1 MKVMLVRPKPDR
13 KSLGL
18 TDLMH
23 CEPLDMEYVGTLVKS
38 LNHDVLL
45 VDLQVDR
52 RSIKYYL
59 NKYNPDV
66 VLFTSYLLHV
76 NVIKKYSDI
85 VKKYNNKIITGVG
98 GVQSEVTPELF
109 KYKNIDYIL
118 GINGM
123 KNVEILLNSIE
134 KNIEPKFITDKI
146 DKNYKLPVV
155 DRSLTKRYR
164 KKYYYSYRMP
174 CALLKTSFG
183 CPYHCSFCFC
193 TRITNYE
200 YYVREL
206 EPVMQ
211 EIMDLEE
218 DSIFIVDDNFL
229 VDKERIKVFCELL
242 DKYKIHKSFYYSA
255 RADYI
260 ANNEDVIELLAKHGF
275 DTVFVGLESF
285 KQEDLDKFNKK
296 SDVET
301 SEKAAKILEKHNV
314 ELHASAIV
322 GRDWDKEDFK
332 NFSKWL
338 HTIKYRYINFMSV
351 CPLPGT
357 DIYDDLK
364 KDLLFR
370 EDEYEKF
377 DFMHVMLRPTNL
389 KTSQYYIE
397 ILKIYFRVTANIDNL
412 FYIIK
417 TCNLK
422 VGIMTVYGL
431 LRIIFTYIGYSIY
444 YGLRGD

>member
-59 NKYNPDV
+59 KKYNPDV

-296 SDVET
+296 IDVET

>member
-1 MKVMLVRPKPDR
+1 MKVMLVRPKPDKR
-13 KSLGL
+13 SLGL

-38 LNHDVLL
+38 LNHDALL
-45 VDLQVDR
+45 VDLQVDNKNL
-52 RSIKYYL
+52 KYYL
-59 NKYNPDV
+59 KNYKPDV

-76 NVIKKYSDI
+76 NVVKKYSDI
-85 VKKYNNKIITGVG
+85 VKNYNDKIVTAVG
-98 GVQSEVTPELF
+98 GTQSEVTPELF
-109 KYKNIDYIL
+109 DYKNIDYVL

-123 KNVEILLNSIE
+123 KNLEILLNSIL
-134 KNIEPKFITDKI
+134 KNKKPKFINKKI
-146 DKNYKLPVV
+146 DKTYQLPVV
-155 DRSLTKRYR
+155 DRSLTDRYR

-206 EPVMQ
+206 EPVMK
-211 EIMDLEE
+211 EIMDLKEE
-218 DSIFIVDDNFL
+218 AIFIVDDNFL
-229 VDKERIKVFCELL
+229 VDKERIKAFCNLL
-242 DKYKIHKSFYYSA
+242 DKYDIHKSFYYSA

-260 ANNEDVIELLAKHGF
+260 ASNEDVIELLAAHGF

-285 KQEDLDKFNKK
+285 KQTDLDNFNKM

-332 NFSKWL
+332 NFAKWL

-357 DIYDDLK
+357 DIYDGLK
-364 KDLLFR
+364 SELLFK

-377 DFMHVMLRPTNL
+377 DFMHVMLRPTKL

-397 ILKIYFRVTANIDNL
+397 ILKIYFRVTANFDNL

-422 VGIMTVYGL
+422 VGIKTVYGL
-431 LRIIFTYIGYSIY
+431 LKIIFTYMGYSIY
-444 YGLRGD
+444 YGVRGD

>member
-1 MKVMLVRPKPDR
+1 MKIMLVRPKPDK

-38 LNHDVLL
+38 LGHDVLL
-45 VDLQVDR
+45 IDLQVDN
-52 RSIKYYL
+52 KNLNHYL
-59 NKYNPDV
+59 KKYNPHIV
-66 VLFTSYLLHV
+66 MFTSYLMHV
-76 NVIKKYSDI
+76 NVVKKYSDI
-85 VKKYNNKIITGVG
+85 VKMYNPNIITAVG
-98 GVQSEVTPELF
+98 GVQTEVTPELLQH
-109 KYKNIDYIL
+109 KNMDYIL

-123 KNVEILLNSIE
+123 QNVEILLDAIE
-134 KNIEPKFITDKI
+134 NNKIPQFKHDKI
-146 DKNYKLPVV
+146 DKSYALPVV
-155 DRSLTKRYR
+155 DRSLTDRYR

-183 CPYHCSFCFC
+183 CPYQCSFCYC

-211 EIMDLEE
+211 EIMDLKE
-218 DSIFIVDDNFL
+218 DSVFIVDDNFL

-242 DKYKIHKSFYYSA
+242 EKNNIHKNFYYSA

-260 ANNEDVIELLAKHGF
+260 ANNEDVIELLAQHGF

-285 KQEDLDKFNKK
+285 KQEDLDSFNKK
-296 SDVET
+296 SSIET
-301 SEKAAKILEKHNV
+301 SEKAAKILEKHGV

-332 NFSKWL
+332 NFAKWL
-338 HTIKYRYINFMSV
+338 HTIKYRYINFMSI
-351 CPLPGT
+351 CPLQGT
-357 DIYDDLK
+357 SIYDGLK

-377 DFMHVMLRPTNL
+377 DFMHVMLKPTRL
-389 KTSQYYIE
+389 RTSQYYFE

-422 VGIMTVYGL
+422 VGIKTVYGL
-431 LRIIFTYIGYSIY
+431 LRIIFTYIGYMISY
-444 YGLRGD
+444 RMKGD